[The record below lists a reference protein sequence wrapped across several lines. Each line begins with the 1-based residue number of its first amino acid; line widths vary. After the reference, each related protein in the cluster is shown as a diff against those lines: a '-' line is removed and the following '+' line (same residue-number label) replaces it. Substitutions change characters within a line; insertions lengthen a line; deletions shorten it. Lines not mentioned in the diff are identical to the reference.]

1 MTVVR
6 QKELREL
13 NILKILKKKQTMV
26 LITLGFLDSIAMF
39 FVTARPSGPAASLLE
54 LAVYMATN
62 VLMNWEKCFRVDTDA
77 APSNSMQFSL
87 SQCSPPYVFL
97 VPIMPIPKTK
107 LACRNQLHFLM
118 ESSLEKAK
126 WLSPA
131 LRSSSHFSWKLATSI
146 SGYAQIVTSKCL

>member
-13 NILKILKKKQTMV
+13 NILKIFKKKQTMV
-26 LITLGFLDSIAMF
+26 LITLGFLDSIAMS

-62 VLMNWEKCFRVDTDA
+62 VLMNWEKCFRVDTKA

-87 SQCSPPYVFL
+87 SQCSPPCVSGSHNAYPQNKIGLQKSAAFSDG
-97 VPIMPIPKTK
+97 KFTG
-107 LACRNQLHFLM
+107 
-118 ESSLEKAK
+118 ES
-126 WLSPA
+126 
-131 LRSSSHFSWKLATSI
+131 
-146 SGYAQIVTSKCL
+146 